1 ESVLLCRELD
11 QGQKQTD
18 RWTGS
23 RKGSLH
29 GAEEPS
35 RVRDRRRCHGRLPSG
50 SREAP
55 FCGRRGRRCSMKQS
69 RFMSL
74 VEAATNVVVG
84 YILAIATQI
93 VVFPWFG
100 IETGLAEHMTI
111 GLAFVGV
118 SLARGYLL
126 RRLFERL
133 RGW

>member
-1 ESVLLCRELD
+1 
-11 QGQKQTD
+11 
-18 RWTGS
+18 
-23 RKGSLH
+23 
-29 GAEEPS
+29 
-35 RVRDRRRCHGRLPSG
+35 
-50 SREAP
+50 
-55 FCGRRGRRCSMKQS
+55 MKQS
-69 RFMSL
+69 RLMSM

-84 YILAIATQI
+84 YVLAIATQI

-133 RGW
+133 RGWFEEHVGEPEPGGIYTCEPRMAQDILQAAARDLLSWQ